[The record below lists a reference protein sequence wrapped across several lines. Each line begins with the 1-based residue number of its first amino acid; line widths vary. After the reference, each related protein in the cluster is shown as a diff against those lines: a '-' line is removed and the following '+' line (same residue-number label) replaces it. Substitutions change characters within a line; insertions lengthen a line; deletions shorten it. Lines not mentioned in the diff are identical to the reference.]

1 MRSRY
6 DGPLRLEP
14 ISIELHNT
22 LYATAAGPVD
32 GLADPRS
39 AEAFLRE
46 IAPRLGIEPA
56 VGDFPGAV
64 ELRDLRS
71 TVRSVLHAA
80 AEDAPH
86 DPDALASLNRTAAR
100 APISA
105 RAELRDGTRE
115 PARTLDRHG
124 ADRCAITLAAF
135 ATDAIDLITGP
146 AGDRIRRCGAPGCV
160 LLYLASDPRKRWCS
174 NACGNRAR
182 QSRHYRRT
190 HRR

>member
-1 MRSRY
+1 MRY
-6 DGPLRLEP
+6 AGPLRLEP

-39 AEAFLRE
+39 TAAFLQE

-56 VGDFPGAV
+56 AAGEPPGPS
-64 ELRDLRS
+64 ELCDLRDA
-71 TVRSVLHAA
+71 VRTVLHAA
-80 AEDAPH
+80 ADDAPH
-86 DPDALASLNRTAAR
+86 DPDALASLNRTAAA
-100 APISA
+100 APVSA
-105 RAELRDGTRE
+105 RAELRDGKRAPTR
-115 PARTLDRHG
+115 ALDRHG

-135 ATDAIDLITGP
+135 ATDAIELITGP
-146 AGDRIRRCGAPGCV
+146 ARGQIRRCGAPGCV
-160 LLYLASDPRKRWCS
+160 LLYHASDPRKRWCS

-190 HRR
+190 RRHH